1 MPLWAIILLS
11 VLGVLVVLFI
21 ALIIFGRH
29 LQKRQDEQ
37 NELMETM
44 KQTVS
49 MLIIDK
55 KRLKLSEAGFPK
67 QVYDQM
73 PKYTRRMKMPIVK
86 AKVGPKVMTLM
97 CDQKVFEMLPVK
109 TEVKAVVSGI
119 YITDVRGVRG
129 NTIVA
134 PKKKKLLDRF
144 KKTKKDVKE
153 KK

>member
-97 CDQKVFEMLPVK
+97 CDQKVFDMLPVK

-119 YITDVRGVRG
+119 YITEVRGVRG

-134 PKKKKLLDRF
+134 PKKKTARP
-144 KKTKKDVKE
+144 V
-153 KK
+153 

>member
-11 VLGVLVVLFI
+11 VLGVLVFLFI

-97 CDQKVFEMLPVK
+97 CDQKVFDMLPVK

-119 YITDVRGVRG
+119 YITEVRGVRG

-134 PKKKKLLDRF
+134 VSYTHLDVYKRQLLYLP
-144 KKTKKDVKE
+144 
-153 KK
+153 

>member
-97 CDQKVFEMLPVK
+97 CDQKVFDMLPVK

-119 YITDVRGVRG
+119 YITDFRGVRG

-134 PKKKKLLDRF
+134 TKKKKLLDRF

>member
-119 YITDVRGVRG
+119 YADFD
-129 NTIVA
+129 A
-134 PKKKKLLDRF
+134 AA
-144 KKTKKDVKE
+144 
-153 KK
+153 